1 MDLLWYAETIRRYFD
16 AKRSSWNVKP
26 SNVSRLKKKKD
37 ASSTKEVEWLEN
49 QNMLM
54 SKLID
59 SYKQS
64 ESGTSESMEDNLFGQ
79 IVAKSITK
87 ILQAEIIK
95 ELKLKFNNGFFPL
108 KGN

>member
-1 MDLLWYAETIRRYFD
+1 
-16 AKRSSWNVKP
+16 
-26 SNVSRLKKKKD
+26 
-37 ASSTKEVEWLEN
+37 
-49 QNMLM
+49 M

-64 ESGTSESMEDNLFGQ
+64 ESGTSESMDDNLFGQ

-87 ILQAEIIK
+87 ILEGEIKK
-95 ELKLKFNNGFFPL
+95 ELKLKFKNGFFIL

>member
-1 MDLLWYAETIRRYFD
+1 
-16 AKRSSWNVKP
+16 
-26 SNVSRLKKKKD
+26 
-37 ASSTKEVEWLEN
+37 
-49 QNMLM
+49 MLM
-54 SKLID
+54 SKLTD

-87 ILQAEIIK
+87 ILQAEIKK
-95 ELKLKFNNGFFPL
+95 ELKWKFNNGFFPL

>member
-1 MDLLWYAETIRRYFD
+1 
-16 AKRSSWNVKP
+16 
-26 SNVSRLKKKKD
+26 
-37 ASSTKEVEWLEN
+37 
-49 QNMLM
+49 M

-87 ILQAEIIK
+87 ILQAEIKK
-95 ELKLKFNNGFFPL
+95 ELKWKFNNGFFPL

>member
-1 MDLLWYAETIRRYFD
+1 
-16 AKRSSWNVKP
+16 
-26 SNVSRLKKKKD
+26 
-37 ASSTKEVEWLEN
+37 
-49 QNMLM
+49 MLM

-87 ILQAEIIK
+87 ILQAEIKK
-95 ELKLKFNNGFFPL
+95 ELKWKFNNGFFPL

>member
-1 MDLLWYAETIRRYFD
+1 
-16 AKRSSWNVKP
+16 
-26 SNVSRLKKKKD
+26 
-37 ASSTKEVEWLEN
+37 
-49 QNMLM
+49 MLM

-64 ESGTSESMEDNLFGQ
+64 ESGTSESMDDNLFGQ

-87 ILQAEIIK
+87 ILEGEIKK
-95 ELKLKFNNGFFPL
+95 ELKLKFNNGFFIL